1 MTYAFLNVRLHVL
14 PSLKLNVYRLYW
26 PSHPLYFSL
35 PRSSPHS
42 QPVAQTA
49 FELWGQSAQK
59 RRNKFMLTWTA

>member
-26 PSHPLYFSL
+26 PPHSL
-35 PRSSPHS
+35 RSSLHHRSAYS

-49 FELWGQSAQK
+49 FKLWGQSAQK